1 MKHFFLITTKHLEEA
16 LWFLDDEDFCV
27 GMNYI
32 AIEAFIHKNLAV
44 LAYILMSNHIHIILY
59 GEREDV
65 LQFVEALKSRYS
77 HYYSKKY
84 GSKKLLKN
92 NVIHIEEIPVEGENL
107 ERALAYVIMNCVKA
121 NICAH
126 PSQYPW
132 GTGNILFQV
141 EKPAGRM
148 LGEFSGRAL
157 RKFLHSG
164 EKSLPK
170 KWIVSEKGFI
180 LPSNY
185 VDIKTVERRFRSP
198 SRMNFFLNHSSKAKN
213 KIEGDGNLP
222 AFRDQLI
229 VAAIPDLIHSL
240 FGKNKF
246 EELNKEEQTETL
258 RQIRYRFSADITQ
271 AARACG
277 ISYSEAAKLVD
288 RY

>member
-32 AIEAFIHKNLAV
+32 AIEAFLHKYLVV
-44 LAYILMSNHIHIILY
+44 LAFILMSNHIHIVLY
-59 GEREDV
+59 GERNDV
-65 LQFVEALKSRYS
+65 VQFVEALKSRYS

-121 NICAH
+121 NICGH

-132 GTGNILFQV
+132 GTGNTLFQA
-141 EKPAGRM
+141 EKRLGRK

-157 RKFLHSG
+157 RKILHSG
-164 EKSLPK
+164 ENSLPK
-170 KWIVSEKGFI
+170 NWIISEKGHI
-180 LPSNY
+180 LPDNY
-185 VDIKTVERRFRSP
+185 VDVKAVERRFRSP
-198 SRMNFFLNHSSKAKN
+198 NRFNYFLNNSSKARN

-222 AFRDQLI
+222 AFRDQVI
-229 VAAIPDLIHSL
+229 VAALPDLLRSL
-240 FGKNKF
+240 FGKDKF
-246 EELNKEEQTETL
+246 EELDREEQTEFL
-258 RQIRYRFSADITQ
+258 RQIRFRFSADITQ

-277 ISYSEAAKLVD
+277 ITYAEAAKLVD